1 MILIKIWIGNQYDI
15 IFQIQEQSYIYIK
28 GILIQRGIIKL
39 FLSQTVLCKRHS
51 NAKGDAKNDIDIDGN
66 WYFVFLGESSE
77 LLGSQSARLS
87 SILLILLSRQVSL
100 SYKPTL
106 FVDL

>member
-1 MILIKIWIGNQYDI
+1 M
-15 IFQIQEQSYIYIK
+15 
-28 GILIQRGIIKL
+28 
-39 FLSQTVLCKRHS
+39 
-51 NAKGDAKNDIDIDGN
+51 AIDI